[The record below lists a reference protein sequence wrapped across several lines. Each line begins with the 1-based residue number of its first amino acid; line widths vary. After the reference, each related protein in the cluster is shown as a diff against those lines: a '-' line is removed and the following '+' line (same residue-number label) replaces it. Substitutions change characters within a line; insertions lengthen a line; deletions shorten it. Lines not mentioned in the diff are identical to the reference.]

1 MSPGGEGWGGSDAVH
16 QPPFCFLL
24 LTLGAPAA
32 AWMDVRLPSS
42 AHSAQH
48 QALQQTHRLG
58 GRGQHVLGSCV
69 ARLASNNRV
78 SWLSSQECVYLQL
91 TRRPI

>member
-32 AWMDVRLPSS
+32 AWMDVQLPSS
-42 AHSAQH
+42 ARSAQY